1 MPKLK
6 TMSSPSQAE
15 LADRHQLYEASV
27 QDPESEL
34 EFVAETFA
42 ERVGRPLKLLR
53 EDFCGTA
60 HTAAHWVTLDPSHRA
75 IGIDLDAEVLNWG
88 RQHHIGALTPAQ
100 QARIELIEGNVLTA
114 SAPPADAILGM
125 NFSYYLFKTRDQ
137 LREYFQRAHANLV
150 NDGVLFLDAF
160 GGYEAHREIEER
172 TEHDGFT
179 YVWDQAKFD
188 PITHDMTCMIHF
200 EFDDDSEMKAAFT
213 YHWRLWTLPE
223 IKELLLEAGFARAT
237 IYWEGTDE
245 ESNEGN
251 GIYSPAEHGE
261 ADAGWISYLVAEK
274 RAD

>member
-6 TMSSPSQAE
+6 SPPSPSQAD
-15 LADRHQLYEASV
+15 LADRHRLYEASV

-34 EFVAETFA
+34 EFVSETFA
-42 ERVGRPLKLLR
+42 ERAGRPLKQLR

-60 HTAAHWVTLDPSHRA
+60 HTAAHWVKLDASHHA
-75 IGIDLDAEVLNWG
+75 IGVDLDGEVLNWG
-88 RQHHIGALTPAQ
+88 RQNHLSALTPAQ
-100 QARIELIEGNVLTA
+100 QSRIELIEGDVLSA
-114 SAPPADAILGM
+114 SAPAADAILGM

-137 LREYFQRAHANLV
+137 LCEYFRRARENLV
-150 NDGVLFLDAF
+150 DDGILFLDAF

-200 EFDDDSEMKAAFT
+200 EFDDGSEMKEAFV

-223 IKELLLEAGFARAT
+223 IKELLLEAGFARVT
-237 IYWEGTDE
+237 VYWEGTDE

-274 RAD
+274 QAQ